1 MTAAWL
7 GDRAARFARPEGVTA
22 RAIVETCRAWPGV
35 CDVVVA
41 PRDIA
46 VYFDRAGGVV
56 EDAWLSELAARA
68 GEGDAPARAVVLRA
82 VYDGEDLEALRAAT
96 GVDVAAVHAAGS
108 YVVDAMGFQ
117 PGFAYLRG
125 LDARIASPR
134 LPTPRTRVP
143 AGAIGIAGELTG
155 VYPFASPGGWRL
167 IGRVIDAPM
176 FDDRGPRLSLGD
188 RVRFERESV

>member
-1 MTAAWL
+1 MTVAWL
-7 GDRAARFARPEGVTA
+7 GDRAARFPRPDGVAA
-22 RAIVETCRAWPGV
+22 RAIVEACLAWPGV

-68 GEGDAPARAVVLRA
+68 GEGVAPARAVVLRA
-82 VYDGEDLEALRAAT
+82 SYDGEDLPALCAAT
-96 GVDVAAVHAAGS
+96 GLDVAAIHAAGD
-108 YVVDAMGFQ
+108 YIVDAMGFQ

-125 LDARIASPR
+125 LDARIAAPR
-134 LPTPRTRVP
+134 LATPRTRVP

-155 VYPFASPGGWRL
+155 VYPFASPGGWQL
-167 IGRVIDAPM
+167 IGRVVDAPM
-176 FDDRGPRLSLGD
+176 FDDHGPRLQLGD
-188 RVRFERESV
+188 RVRFERA